1 MADEIEGLYA
11 AMIAGWN
18 AQDGDAMAR
27 PFAADA
33 TVVGFDGSIQSG
45 RETIAKQMNE
55 IFRDHATARYVTKV
69 LSVRP
74 LGRDAVLLRAIAG
87 LVPPGQTK
95 VKAELNAHHF
105 AVAELHEGRWQL
117 VLYQNTPA
125 QFHGRPDL
133 AEAMTAELQEIA
145 DSHAPADR

>member
-1 MADEIEGLYA
+1 VADDVEGLYA

-18 AQDGDAMAR
+18 EQDGDAMAR
-27 PFAADA
+27 PFAPDA

-45 RETIAKQMNE
+45 REVIAKQMNE
-55 IFRDHATARYVTKV
+55 IFRDHETARYVAKV
-69 LSVRP
+69 QSTRP

-87 LVPPGQTK
+87 LVPPGQTQ
-95 VKAELNAHHF
+95 VKAELNAHHTV
-105 AVAELHEGRWQL
+105 VAEARDGRWQL

-133 AEAMTAELQEIA
+133 VAAMTAELQDVA
-145 DSHAPADR
+145 DKGAR